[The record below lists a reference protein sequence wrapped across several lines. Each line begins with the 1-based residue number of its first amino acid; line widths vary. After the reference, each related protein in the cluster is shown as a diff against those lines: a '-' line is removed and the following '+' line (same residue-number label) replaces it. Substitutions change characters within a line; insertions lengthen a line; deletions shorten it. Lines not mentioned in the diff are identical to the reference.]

1 MLDVRGYPGDVV
13 QKRGEVPP
21 GLNRKCLREER
32 PTASDSLHKSML
44 REAWGEKMATAART
58 RKAAPH
64 NAGYGHGRHAQKR
77 RIKIKG
83 KSHRVKENK
92 TKESQCQQC
101 HRELFKGGSLL
112 CGRAGVRVR

>member
-1 MLDVRGYPGDVV
+1 MLDVKGYPGDVV

-32 PTASDSLHKSML
+32 PTASDSSHRSKP
-44 REAWGEKMATAART
+44 RETWGRRMATAAGT

-64 NAGYGHGRHAQKR
+64 NAGYGHGRHARKR

-92 TKESQCQQC
+92 TKKSQCQQC
-101 HRELFKGGSLL
+101 HRELLKGRSPL
-112 CGRAGVRVR
+112 CGRAGVRAR

>member
-32 PTASDSLHKSML
+32 PTASDSSHKSMM
-44 REAWGEKMATAART
+44 RGAWGGRMATAART

-64 NAGYGHGRHAQKR
+64 NAGYRHGRHAQKR

-92 TKESQCQQC
+92 TKQKNQSANNATENS
-101 HRELFKGGSLL
+101 S
-112 CGRAGVRVR
+112 RAGVPSVEELALE